1 MQKTPNYFVFII
13 NKNKNSKNN
22 GYFGLPDSLNTW
34 RYPFFLLKLGVNIK
48 KYNAVLRI
56 LIGGTKS
63 EKNLPTK
70 KETKKQSARFQS

>member
-1 MQKTPNYFVFII
+1 MPST
-13 NKNKNSKNN
+13 
-22 GYFGLPDSLNTW
+22 LNTW
-34 RYPFFLLKLGVNIK
+34 LHRFFLLKLGVNIK

-70 KETKKQSARFQS
+70 KETKKQSARFQSKNEDNRWQKSTC